1 MGRRTWAVSLV
12 SAAFVLLAGCAALT
26 PPGTRYAQMD
36 FHQFTASAIAN
47 DDPELAR
54 RFGATRAAV
63 CQGAVDHEMAPC
75 ISLATTGIFT
85 TPDVPKD
92 PELRLVQAFENWCAV
107 HGGQTKLAVPGWM
120 GRMGRDPR
128 FYFSDF
134 GTVAAKLTIVDDRGM
149 PINKAEPPH
158 ARQCVLGPSSV
169 GLITTALPRGPH
181 TNAVIQ
187 RLVLALF
194 YDEKDLVVFTKS
206 TESTNSNGT
215 R

>member
-1 MGRRTWAVSLV
+1 MGRRTWRVSLV
-12 SAAFVLLAGCAALT
+12 STVVVWLAGCAGLT

-63 CQGAVDHEMAPC
+63 CQGAIDHEMAPC
-75 ISLATTGIFT
+75 VSLATTGIFS
-85 TPDVPKD
+85 TPDIPRD
-92 PELRLVQAFENWCAV
+92 PETRLTWAFENWCAV
-107 HGGQTKLAVPGWM
+107 HGGQAKLAVPGWM

-134 GTVAAKLTIVDDRGM
+134 GTAAAKLTIVDDQGT
-149 PINKAEPPH
+149 PLNKAEPPH
-158 ARQCVLGPSSV
+158 ARQCLMGQSSV
-169 GLITTALPRGPH
+169 GLITTAIPRGPH

-194 YDEKDLVVFTKS
+194 YDETDLVAFAKS
-206 TESTNSNGT
+206 AESASGNGT